1 MPDRT
6 LFVVARSFDHS
17 LTVVALNASRRRESP
32 GRDRKGVAAWPF
44 GPPKGMKN
52 RPVAK
57 MRRTKWSVEAGF
69 STERMRDS
77 L

>member
-1 MPDRT
+1 MFFNR
-6 LFVVARSFDHS
+6 
-17 LTVVALNASRRRESP
+17 
-32 GRDRKGVAAWPF
+32 VAAWPF

-69 STERMRDS
+69 STERRLSPDS
-77 L
+77 AEFCKYL

>member
-1 MPDRT
+1 MFFNR
-6 LFVVARSFDHS
+6 
-17 LTVVALNASRRRESP
+17 
-32 GRDRKGVAAWPF
+32 VAAWPF

-69 STERMRDS
+69 STERYH
-77 L
+77 LK